1 MKSLKQFFFIGLAIS
16 LILTSCTMEKRVYM
30 SGYHVEWKKNKHNLD
45 RQLAS
50 NENEKQ
56 NQIETLEQSK
66 NEVNTIDQSSII
78 NEDNFTASVG
88 NSIVIPSR
96 KIVALNK
103 EENTVTAKAK
113 STSEVK
119 VAAKMNKKSSE
130 KINKKSAAQ
139 GGGKSQLI
147 ALLLAVFVGFIGIHR
162 FYLGY
167 IGIGV
172 AQILTF
178 GGCGIWSLIDLVR
191 IVLGDLKPKGGSYEK
206 TL

>member
-1 MKSLKQFFFIGLAIS
+1 
-16 LILTSCTMEKRVYM
+16 MEKRVYM

-45 RQLAS
+45 KQLAS

-66 NEVNTIDQSSII
+66 NEVNAINQSSVI

-103 EENTVTAKAK
+103 EENTVTAKEK

-119 VAAKMNKKSSE
+119 VAAKTNKKSSE
-130 KINKKSAAQ
+130 KINKKNAAQ

-147 ALLLAVFVGFIGIHR
+147 ALLLAVFVGVIGIHR

-172 AQILTF
+172 AQILTL

-191 IVLGDLKPKGGSYEK
+191 IALGDLKPKGGSYEK